1 MCSPAAP
8 TPPSPQATAA
18 AQTTSN
24 RETAITQTG
33 LNSTN
38 QVTPG
43 GTLTYEQI
51 GKWEDGT
58 PRFQATTAL
67 TPAGQQIYDT
77 SQQTTQNLANV
88 AKEQSGRLSGLLSTP
103 FSLDNDATEARINEL
118 ASKRLDPMLARRQT
132 ALDTRLSNQG
142 IKLGSTAWDRAQES
156 NLQGENDARNQLLL
170 TGRNQAVSEALLQRQ
185 TPINEILAL
194 AGQGQ
199 IAQPQ
204 FGSTPQTG
212 VAGTDVAGIT
222 QAGYQNSYNSWNQQN
237 QQNQQMLGGL
247 FGLAGNAALAFSD
260 RRLKRNI
267 KRIGTAKNGLPIYHY
282 QIDGRSEVGFLADE
296 VRKVRPEAVFRH
308 PSGFD
313 MVNYERAVA

>member
-1 MCSPAAP
+1 MGKQTAP
-8 TPPSPQATAA
+8 QPPSPQATAA
-18 AQTTSN
+18 AQTASN

-43 GTLTYEQI
+43 GTLTYSQI

-247 FGLAGNAALAFSD
+247 FGLGANAALAFSD

-267 KRIGTAKNGLPIYHY
+267 LRIGKATNGLPIYRY
-282 QIDGRSEVGFLADE
+282 EIEGRQEMGFMADE

>member
-1 MCSPAAP
+1 MGKPNCPQ
-8 TPPSPQATAA
+8 PPSPQATAQ
-18 AQTTSN
+18 AQTASN

-43 GTLTYEQI
+43 GTLTYSQI

-282 QIDGRSEVGFLADE
+282 QIGGRSEVGFLADE

-308 PSGFD
+308 PSGYD
-313 MVNYERAVA
+313 MVSYERAVA